1 MNVMER
7 LCPSSYDEASRM
19 LHEASTGGNTAIVG
33 SGSRDAWFPPARSPV
48 VALDSAALSGIVRYT
63 PADLTICVRAGT
75 PLADVQ
81 AALGREGQ
89 RLPLDPWPQG
99 TVGGLIASNDNGPL
113 RTRWGGVRDALI
125 GVRVALPNGEVAR
138 FGGDVVKN
146 VAGYDLTKG
155 YVGSAGAFG
164 MIVEATFKVQ
174 PQPARGTSTALS
186 GTLDA
191 VAAAWRALRERAL
204 PFAAIEVVRTED
216 GWTLY
221 ALAEGD
227 GVIVERLIR
236 ECGEAA
242 RNAGCSTRE
251 AGHDEVVEQAR
262 KPAGART
269 WLRVGVPP
277 AQTASVLASLAPDQR
292 AVARPWVGI
301 VEIFGEALGEDG
313 LMPVLRGAVEARGH
327 AHVRRADDGL
337 RRLLGWWRIE
347 QIEGGRTMFPMLKNA
362 LDPARRC
369 NAGRT
374 IYDQLDEG

>member
-1 MNVMER
+1 MDVMER
-7 LCPSSYDEASRM
+7 LRPSSYDEAARM
-19 LHEASTGGNTAIVG
+19 LHEASARGNAAVVG
-33 SGSRDAWFPPARSPV
+33 SGSRDAWFPPARNPV
-48 VALDSAALSGIVRYT
+48 AALDSAALCGIVRYT

-81 AALGREGQ
+81 AALGRERQ

-174 PQPARGTSTALS
+174 PQPARSTCTALT

-191 VAAAWRALRERAL
+191 VATAWRTLRERAL
-204 PFAAIEVVRTED
+204 PFAAVEVVRTED
-216 GWTLY
+216 RWTLY

-227 GVIVERLIR
+227 SVVVERLVR

-242 RNAGCSTRE
+242 RTTGCATRE
-251 AGHDEVVEQAR
+251 APPDEAAEHAR

-269 WLRVGVPP
+269 WLRVGIPP
-277 AQTASVLASLAPDQR
+277 AQTASMLASLAPDQH

-301 VEIFGEALGEDG
+301 VEIFGEALGESD
-313 LMPVLRGAVEARGH
+313 LTRILRDAVEARGH
-327 AHVRRADDGL
+327 AHLRQADDDL
-337 RRLLGWWRIE
+337 RRLLGWWSIE

-362 LDPARRC
+362 LDPARHC

-374 IYDQLDEG
+374 IYDQSE